1 MLTYTIFSLALI
13 ILVSAILSVITYQ
26 QVFPHFF
33 DVFKISDDE
42 RVKIELEEVHK
53 IMAIRIFFSYLVPC
67 IYWVIILIIGFLI
80 ICYLIPK
87 FFPDNFTNEEIICLL
102 KIFLSLN
109 NLIHLLGCLAYFN
122 FFISKIK
129 NYDKY

>member
-53 IMAIRIFFSYLVPC
+53 IMAIRIF
-67 IYWVIILIIGFLI
+67 
-80 ICYLIPK
+80 
-87 FFPDNFTNEEIICLL
+87 
-102 KIFLSLN
+102 
-109 NLIHLLGCLAYFN
+109 
-122 FFISKIK
+122 
-129 NYDKY
+129 

>member
-53 IMAIRIFFSYLVPC
+53 IMAIRIFLV
-67 IYWVIILIIGFLI
+67 I
-80 ICYLIPK
+80 
-87 FFPDNFTNEEIICLL
+87 
-102 KIFLSLN
+102 
-109 NLIHLLGCLAYFN
+109 
-122 FFISKIK
+122 
-129 NYDKY
+129 